1 MKIVDVIQIKRVN
14 HTFDLFGYKISANRK
29 ASDGFCVGMV
39 VQPSKVDDDFKE
51 ALKSVYGPNCF
62 LIIITAAQHGEVGY
76 QLDLS
81 DRLTCDWLRNGKGW
95 NVGPRPFK
103 VEDFV

>member
-1 MKIVDVIQIKRVN
+1 MKVVDVTQIKRVN
-14 HTFDLFGYKISANRK
+14 HVFDVFGHKIVADRK
-29 ASDGFCVGMV
+29 ASDGFCVILV
-39 VQPSKVDDDFKE
+39 VQPSKIDSDFKE
-51 ALKSVYGPNCF
+51 ALESVYGPNSYP
-62 LIIITAAQHGEVGY
+62 IVITAAQYNEIGF

-81 DRLTCDWLRNGKGW
+81 DRQTCDWLRNGKGW